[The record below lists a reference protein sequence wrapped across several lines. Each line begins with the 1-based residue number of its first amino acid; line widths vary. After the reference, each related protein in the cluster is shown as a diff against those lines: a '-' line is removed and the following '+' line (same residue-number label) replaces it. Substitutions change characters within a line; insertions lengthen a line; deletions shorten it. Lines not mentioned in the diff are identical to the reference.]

1 MQRPHLVPLTPALL
15 VAAANSFVGFTEQG
29 GDNRGQVVER
39 FLAEVHQRPGQ
50 PWCAAFVYHVGY
62 HSHYDGSTRIS
73 TWPLPATASCQEL
86 FGFARARNVLRDEP
100 EIGDVFLHYSQELRR
115 YAHTGIVTAVDDPD
129 RAGIRD
135 VHVCTTIEGNTNE
148 DGSREGF
155 ATLRKIRTF
164 REVDGHKFIRWTEL
178 QFMGRAAA

>member
-15 VAAANSFVGFTEQG
+15 VAAANAFVGFNEQG

-39 FLAEVHQRPGQ
+39 FLAQVNQPPGQ

-62 HSHYDGSTRIS
+62 HSHYDSSTKIS

-86 FGFARARNVLRDEP
+86 FHVARMHGVLRDEP
-100 EIGDVFLHYSQELRR
+100 EVGDVFLLYSKREGR
-115 YAHTGIVTAVDDPD
+115 YAHTGIVTGVDDPD

-135 VHVCTTIEGNTNE
+135 VHVCITIEGNTND

-155 ATLRKIRTF
+155 ATLRKVRTF
-164 REVDGHKFIRWTEL
+164 READGHKFIRWTEL
-178 QFMGRAAA
+178 QPMARAAA